1 MGIMQKAFA
10 SLQMNKKRHDIF
22 LTGQFLPVL
31 VSMPY
36 IYVSDDK

>member
-1 MGIMQKAFA
+1 MQKAFA
-10 SLQMNKKRHDIF
+10 SLQMNKKRHDIS
-22 LTGQFLPVL
+22 LTRQFLPFL